1 MRTLFIVI
9 MLGLAAFLL
18 WRLGPRRKA
27 QRPALDGPLAGVGD
41 PVTAAAVIMAAIAC
55 EDEAM
60 TADRQ
65 SAYRSLL
72 EAIAGP
78 EQLDAAAEFGRKT
91 ASEIDDAQYVIDKLG
106 PFLAGKLDDQ
116 EKEELL
122 HMAQEAAMSGGKL
135 PAALTQRL
143 MRLRQKL
150 GLEIS

>member
-1 MRTLFIVI
+1 MRYLFIVI
-9 MLGLAAFLL
+9 MLVAAAALL
-18 WRLGPRRKA
+18 WRLLAKPRGK
-27 QRPALDGPLAGVGD
+27 PALVGPLGEVKD

-60 TADRQ
+60 TPERQ
-65 SAYRSLL
+65 DAYRALL
-72 EAIAGP
+72 GGIAAP
-78 EQLDAAAEFGRKT
+78 EMLEQAAEFGRQT
-91 ASEIDDAQYVIDKLG
+91 ASRIDDAQQVIDKLG
-106 PFLAGKLDDQ
+106 PFLAARLSEE

-122 HMAQEAAMSGGKL
+122 HMAQETAMAGGKL